1 MPAAQI
7 DDVRRLRIL
16 EEVKNWAARRYGDQA
31 KALSAANAEI
41 VPDESGDAEYL
52 VRFQMPTLP
61 EAPDM
66 VEIRVTCD
74 EGGQICIATGD

>member
-1 MPAAQI
+1 MPAGDI

-16 EEVKNWAARRYGDQA
+16 EEIKNWAARRYGDEA

-41 VPDESGDAEYL
+41 TPDEGGDDAYI

-61 EAPDM
+61 DAPDM

>member
-1 MPAAQI
+1 MPAGDI

-16 EEVKNWAARRYGDQA
+16 EEIKNWAARRYGDEA

-41 VPDESGDAEYL
+41 TPDVSGDDAYV

-74 EGGQICIATGD
+74 DDGNICIATGD